1 MDNVE
6 YIATRLKARREALGL
21 SQFALAELVG
31 TSQSAISEWESSKA
45 SGIGVRSVER
55 WAKALGF
62 TLHCE
67 LNDVFD
73 EPIEAV
79 AEYQRR
85 MLATIRGGA
94 SS

>member
-1 MDNVE
+1 MNNVE

-21 SQFALAELVG
+21 SQHAVAELVG
-31 TSQSAISEWESSKA
+31 TQQSAISDWESGGVL
-45 SGIGVRSVER
+45 GIGVRSIER

-67 LNDVFD
+67 LHDVFD
-73 EPIEAV
+73 EPIESV

-85 MLATIRGGA
+85 MLATIRGA
-94 SS
+94 S